1 MVLMERKGLTF
12 NDKKY
17 GHPYTL
23 GSVRADLEDI
33 KKRIGEIEK
42 QFCAEIYTVRT
53 PQEAEKLFSRLT
65 KMVKNG
71 TGIELIVRRL

>member
-1 MVLMERKGLTF
+1 MERKGLTF

-33 KKRIGEIEK
+33 KKRLGEIEK
-42 QFCAEIYTVRT
+42 QFCAEIYIVRK
-53 PQEAEKLFSRLT
+53 PQEAEELFARLT
-65 KMVKNG
+65 KMVKDG
-71 TGIELIVRRL
+71 TGIELIIRKV